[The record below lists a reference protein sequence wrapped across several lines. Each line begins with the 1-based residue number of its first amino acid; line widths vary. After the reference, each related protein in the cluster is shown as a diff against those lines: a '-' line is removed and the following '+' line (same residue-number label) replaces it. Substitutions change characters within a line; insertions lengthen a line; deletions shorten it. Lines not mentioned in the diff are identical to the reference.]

1 MVRPEWYCSPGLAD
15 WAEKAQTE
23 RKPLK
28 STAMHTQETS
38 DAALVQVHELEN
50 RWLDCYLRGDNAGFA
65 DLLDEQF
72 VYSSERSVFY
82 KAEYVA
88 NLASGVIQMRDLR
101 NVELKTYFHADTAV
115 SIGIVQMNAIFQG
128 EDISG
133 RDRFTRVWQ
142 KQGDTYRAIAL
153 HANSMQNP

>member
-1 MVRPEWYCSPGLAD
+1 MNA
-15 WAEKAQTE
+15 
-23 RKPLK
+23 
-28 STAMHTQETS
+28 QETLH
-38 DAALVQVHELEN
+38 AALVQVQELEN
-50 RWLDCYLRGDNAGFA
+50 QWLDRYLRGDVGGFA

-72 VYSSERSVFY
+72 VYSSERGVFY

-115 SIGIVQMNAIFQG
+115 SIGIVQMNASFQG

-133 RDRFTRVWQ
+133 RDRFTRGWQ